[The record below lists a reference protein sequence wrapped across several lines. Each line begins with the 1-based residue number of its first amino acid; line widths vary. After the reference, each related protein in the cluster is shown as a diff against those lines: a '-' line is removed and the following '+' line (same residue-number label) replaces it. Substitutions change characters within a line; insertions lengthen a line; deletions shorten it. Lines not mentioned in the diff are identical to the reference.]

1 MTKQLFILL
10 LCSLGSIGSL
20 HAGVA
25 QCTDGNSF
33 QGLTAPTTTFLVTH
47 NGRSNN
53 SGHNTAYF
61 NLREPLRVE
70 TPPRRES
77 LTPIHILQSDMV
89 SLMQVGKFERVRLVT
104 PATSV
109 MMNIGTADN
118 VNPQTWTMPSGL
130 LSLTAKVFID
140 YFVDPTTIMPVAARV
155 SGATHA
161 TKTAMRNAN
170 LNPITRYAHYKLID
184 GVELDEIGETF
195 DYNGTVTDYSEPS
208 KIYVDAPLD
217 LGDAYQSD
225 VTYHNDENALPKNEG
240 INDVRVD
247 GFGAITTPYG
257 TFDCLRM
264 SITQTKKSYTT
275 DPNTPSATTTSYFV
289 GWVTKE
295 GFQFYARKPAIGSTG
310 MVSLDNLQIT
320 DMNNVSA
327 LPVELLSFE
336 AKSNDKTVDLTWTT
350 ASEGNN
356 AGFDIERSA
365 DGKTFD
371 KIGFVKGSGTTSEK
385 RNYTFTDN
393 TPLSTTAYYRLQQVD
408 FDGSKVS
415 SNIIALE
422 PQNQVKGVKV
432 YPNPSKDGLIF
443 IEIADGRDAM
453 HRVSTGITITD
464 AVGQT
469 VFQQQ
474 TKGDNLLKLDVSAW
488 ASGVYFVRSGKEA
501 VKFIKN

>member
-1 MTKQLFILL
+1 MIRQLFVLL
-10 LCSLGSIGSL
+10 VCSLGSIGSL
-20 HAGVA
+20 YAGPA
-25 QCTDGNSF
+25 EPNSSSLF
-33 QGLTAPTTTFLVTH
+33 NGLQKGTTPTSFLVTH
-47 NGRSNN
+47 NGSSNN
-53 SGHNTAYF
+53 SSHNTAYF

-89 SLMQVGKFERVRLVT
+89 SLMQVGKFERLRLVT

-140 YFVDPTTIMPVAARV
+140 YFVDPMTIMPVSARV

-161 TKTAMRNAN
+161 TKTALRDVN
-170 LNPITRYAHYKLID
+170 LNPITRYKHYKLID
-184 GVELDEIGETF
+184 GDELDEMGETF
-195 DYNGTVTDYSEPS
+195 DYNGTVTDYSEMGR
-208 KIYVDAPLD
+208 IYVDAPLD
-217 LGDAYQSD
+217 LGDTYQTDITS
-225 VTYHNDENALPKNEG
+225 HNDENALPKSQA
-240 INDVRVD
+240 INDVTVD

-264 SITQTKKSYTT
+264 SITQTENIYTV
-275 DPNTPSATTTSYFV
+275 DPNTPNSTVTRYFV

-320 DMNNVSA
+320 DMNNVST
-327 LPVELLSFE
+327 LPVELLSFDAE
-336 AKSNDKTVDLTWTT
+336 TNGKTVDVTWTT
-350 ASEGNN
+350 ASERNN
-356 AGFDIERSA
+356 AGFDIERGN
-365 DGKTFD
+365 DGKTFE
-371 KIGFVKGSGTTSEK
+371 KIGFVKGSGTTSDK
-385 RNYTFTDN
+385 QRYTFTDN

-408 FDGSKVS
+408 FDGSSVS
-415 SNIIALE
+415 SNIIAIE
-422 PQNQVKGVKV
+422 SKNKAKGVKI
-432 YPNPSKDGLIF
+432 YPNPSKDGLIS
-443 IEIADGRDAM
+443 IEIPQNTEG
-453 HRVSTGITITD
+453 VSIVN

-474 TKGDNLLKLDVSAW
+474 TKGNNLLKLDVSAW
-488 ASGVYFVRSGKEA
+488 TSGVYFVKSGNDVVTF
-501 VKFIKN
+501 VKN